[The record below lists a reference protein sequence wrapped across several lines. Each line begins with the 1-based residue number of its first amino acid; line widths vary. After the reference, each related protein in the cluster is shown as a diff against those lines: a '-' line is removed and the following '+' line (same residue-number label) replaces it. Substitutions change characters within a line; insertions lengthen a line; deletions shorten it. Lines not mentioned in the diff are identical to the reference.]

1 MVPCAFNFFP
11 LSIVPF
17 GVSRT
22 GVRALVM
29 DILVFFEYLA
39 LVVQDFEGLVVSLVD
54 VVFVVD
60 LVSDVVF
67 VVLVFLR

>member
-22 GVRALVM
+22 GVRALVIA
-29 DILVFFEYLA
+29 ILVFLVNLA
-39 LVVQDFEGLVVSLVD
+39 LARQDFEGLVVSLVD

-67 VVLVFLR
+67 VVLVFFR